1 MGPGTGRGALRSP
14 APTGTALT
22 HWHCAHLHR
31 TCVLCKCGGR
41 AAPVQVCTALTC
53 AAPAVLCRCG
63 VRAACT
69 VPHTVPVSYR
79 EANVCKCGGR
89 AHRPDPAPTC
99 TAPPGTARQGRCAV
113 RCRPSRPVGPGLRG
127 PNGVQVCGLGTQS
140 RARRAG
146 VSFGRARG
154 PNGVQ
159 VALRDAREGGQ
170 GAVPRTCGSG
180 QVSGGLRGPNGVG
193 PVC

>member
-1 MGPGTGRGALRSP
+1 MSAGNRLAQLERRHDFVLLPPSTSPPARAKPPEAKPRGPLRLRCASPRVAPRRRGGREVKSSPSPGDRMKHCGARHRPGSLRSL
-14 APTGTALT
+14 ALTGTALT
-22 HWHCAHLHR
+22 
-31 TCVLCKCGGR
+31 
-41 AAPVQVCTALTC
+41 CTALTC

-79 EANVCKCGGR
+79 EAHVCKCGGR

-127 PNGVQVCGLGTQS
+127 PNGVQVCGLGTQC
-140 RARRAG
+140 
-146 VSFGRARG
+146 
-154 PNGVQ
+154 PC
-159 VALRDAREGGQ
+159 
-170 GAVPRTCGSG
+170 P
-180 QVSGGLRGPNGVG
+180 
-193 PVC
+193 